1 MFDFDR
7 FKSEVILNYVSKK
20 ENGKLSS
27 WMENPT
33 PANLRDH
40 AILCLK
46 NELVAD
52 DKNIFQEFFD
62 PERGYESL
70 EKAIR
75 RIDLGKLKSVQNYL
89 NGSTK
94 EPSEIIVK
102 LSAILIDF
110 QPRPYHKWRTEKLG
124 KGDTEISEINNQTYI
139 SDENTVEQTDTQK
152 EDDKLEN
159 FTNTDRIIIFSWF
172 NKKSIALLLGIMAM
186 LPIGFIT
193 YNKFKGYDCAYWNGE
208 KYIAVDCGE
217 RNIEQE
223 IIHVKAKSLLSL
235 RKITRPDTLT
245 DKDAKKIWYSKVN
258 NNVEFFTEPGHHP
271 LYRDR
276 FLKAATI
283 YIIEKYGN
291 ISLTSPNTT
300 KNSGN

>member
-1 MFDFDR
+1 MFNFDK
-7 FKSEVILNYVSKK
+7 FKSEVISDYVIKK
-20 ENGKLSS
+20 ELAFLSS
-27 WMENPT
+27 KMENPT

-46 NELVAD
+46 NELVED

-62 PERGYESL
+62 PEKGYEIL
-70 EKAIR
+70 EKAIKR
-75 RIDLGKLKSVQNYL
+75 TDLGKLKSVQNYL
-89 NGSTK
+89 IGSTK

-110 QPRPYHKWRTEKLG
+110 QPRPYHKWRKEKLEL
-124 KGDTEISEINNQTYI
+124 GDIEISESNNQTYI
-139 SDENTVEQTDTQK
+139 SDKKKVEQPDKQK
-152 EDDKLEN
+152 EDDKLN
-159 FTNTDRIIIFSWF
+159 NRTNTDGISVFSWF
-172 NKKSIALLLGIMAM
+172 NKKSIAFLFGIMAM
-186 LPIGFIT
+186 LPVGFIT
-193 YNKFKGYDCAYWNGE
+193 FNKFKGYDCAYWDGE

-223 IIHVKAKSLLSL
+223 IIHVKDKSLLSL

-258 NNVEFFTEPGHHP
+258 NKVEFFTESGYHP
-271 LYRDR
+271 VYRDR
-276 FLKAATI
+276 ALKATTI

-300 KNSGN
+300 ENSGN

>member
-1 MFDFDR
+1 MFNFDS
-7 FKSEVILNYVSKK
+7 FKSEVIVDYVSKK

-46 NELVAD
+46 NELETD

-62 PERGYESL
+62 PKREYESL
-70 EKAIR
+70 EFAIKR
-75 RIDLGKLKSVQNYL
+75 TDLGKLKSVQNYL
-89 NGSTK
+89 IGSTK

-110 QPRPYHKWRTEKLG
+110 QPRPYHKWKIEKLD
-124 KGDTEISEINNQTYI
+124 KGDTEISESNNQTYI
-139 SDENTVEQTDTQK
+139 SDEKKVEQPDIQK

-159 FTNTDRIIIFSWF
+159 RLNTNRISNFSWL
-172 NKKSIALLLGIMAM
+172 NKKSIVSIVGIMTM
-186 LPIGFIT
+186 LPIGLIT
-193 YNKFKGYDCAYWNGE
+193 YNKFKDNDCAYWDGE

-223 IIHVKAKSLLSL
+223 IIHVKDKSLLSL

-245 DKDAKKIWYSKVN
+245 AKDLKKIWYSKVN
-258 NNVEFFTEPGHHP
+258 NKVEFFTGPGYHP
-271 LYRDR
+271 VNRDR
-276 FLKAATI
+276 ALKAATI
-283 YIIEKYGN
+283 YIIEKYGTLDS
-291 ISLTSPNTT
+291 I
-300 KNSGN
+300 NSNK

>member
-1 MFDFDR
+1 MFNFDS
-7 FKSEVILNYVSKK
+7 FKSEVIVDYVSKK

-46 NELVAD
+46 NELETD

-62 PERGYESL
+62 PKRGYESL
-70 EKAIR
+70 EFAIKR
-75 RIDLGKLKSVQNYL
+75 TDLGKLKSVQNYL
-89 NGSTK
+89 IGSTK

-110 QPRPYHKWRTEKLG
+110 QPRPYHKWRIEKLEEVN
-124 KGDTEISEINNQTYI
+124 TEISECNSQTYI
-139 SDENTVEQTDTQK
+139 SDKKKLDEPDIQK
-152 EDDKLEN
+152 EDDNLEN
-159 FTNTDRIIIFSWF
+159 PINKNNINIFSWL
-172 NKKSIALLLGIMAM
+172 NKKSIASIVGIMTM
-186 LPIGFIT
+186 LPIGLIT
-193 YNKFKGYDCAYWNGE
+193 YNKFKDNDCAYWDGE

-223 IIHVKAKSLLSL
+223 IIHVKDKSLLSL

-245 DKDAKKIWYSKVN
+245 DKDLKKIWYSKVKN
-258 NNVEFFTEPGHHP
+258 KVEFFTEPGYHP
-271 LYRDR
+271 VNRDR
-276 FLKAATI
+276 ALKAATI
-283 YIIEKYGN
+283 YIIEKYGTLDS
-291 ISLTSPNTT
+291 I
-300 KNSGN
+300 NSNK